1 MNKYSNPNLER
12 MLSMEQSSPWGPRYG
27 QVQFHLGQ
35 VGGPHIG
42 LLIVGLHIVGL
53 KQKISQSNHQA
64 HLVALKIS

>member
-1 MNKYSNPNLER
+1 
-12 MLSMEQSSPWGPRYG
+12 MEQSSPWGPRYG